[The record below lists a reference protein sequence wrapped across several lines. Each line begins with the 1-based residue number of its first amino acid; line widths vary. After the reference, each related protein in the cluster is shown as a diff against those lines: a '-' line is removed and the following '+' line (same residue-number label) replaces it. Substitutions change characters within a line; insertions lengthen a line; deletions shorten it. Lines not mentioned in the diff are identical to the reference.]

1 MLSGLN
7 TWIWLLQAVERPR
20 SRLQS
25 MAKLAELQVLIPY
38 KDLME
43 LLEASRQIEQLKK
56 DNKRLHK
63 QLDALRT
70 QFIELMEAFGDLK
83 RYVSD

>member
-1 MLSGLN
+1 M
-7 TWIWLLQAVERPR
+7 
-20 SRLQS
+20 QS
-25 MAKLAELQVLIPY
+25 MAKHPELQVLIPY

-63 QLDALRT
+63 QLDALRSE
-70 QFIELMEAFGDLK
+70 FVELMDAFGDLR

>member
-1 MLSGLN
+1 
-7 TWIWLLQAVERPR
+7 
-20 SRLQS
+20 
-25 MAKLAELQVLIPY
+25 MAKHPELQVLIPY

-56 DNKRLHK
+56 DNKRLHIK
-63 QLDALRT
+63 LDALRS
-70 QFIELMEAFGDLK
+70 QFLELLDAFADLK

>member
-1 MLSGLN
+1 
-7 TWIWLLQAVERPR
+7 
-20 SRLQS
+20 
-25 MAKLAELQVLIPY
+25 MAKLPELQVLIPY

-56 DNKRLHK
+56 DNKRLHNQMI
-63 QLDALRT
+63 QLRS
-70 QFIELMEAFGDLK
+70 QFTELMDAFGELK

>member
-1 MLSGLN
+1 
-7 TWIWLLQAVERPR
+7 
-20 SRLQS
+20 
-25 MAKLAELQVLIPY
+25 MAKHPELQVLIPY

-63 QLDALRT
+63 QLDALRSE
-70 QFIELMEAFGDLK
+70 FVELMDAFGDL
-83 RYVSD
+83 RSYVSD

>member
-1 MLSGLN
+1 
-7 TWIWLLQAVERPR
+7 
-20 SRLQS
+20 
-25 MAKLAELQVLIPY
+25 MAKLPELQVLIPY

-63 QLDALRT
+63 QLYALRSE
-70 QFIELMEAFGDLK
+70 FVELMDAFGELR

>member
-1 MLSGLN
+1 MSKH
-7 TWIWLLQAVERPR
+7 PDF
-20 SRLQS
+20 
-25 MAKLAELQVLIPY
+25 QVLIPY

-56 DNKRLHK
+56 DNKRLHIK
-63 QLDALRT
+63 LDALRS
-70 QFIELMEAFGDLK
+70 QFTELMDAFGELK

>member
-1 MLSGLN
+1 
-7 TWIWLLQAVERPR
+7 
-20 SRLQS
+20 
-25 MAKLAELQVLIPY
+25 MAKHPELQVLIPY

-56 DNKRLHK
+56 DNKRLHNQMI
-63 QLDALRT
+63 QLRS
-70 QFIELMEAFGDLK
+70 QFTEVMDAFGELK

>member
-1 MLSGLN
+1 
-7 TWIWLLQAVERPR
+7 
-20 SRLQS
+20 
-25 MAKLAELQVLIPY
+25 MAKLPELQVLIPY

-43 LLEASRQIEQLKK
+43 LLEASRQIEQLTK

-63 QLDALRT
+63 QLEALRL
-70 QFIELMEAFGDLK
+70 QFTELMDAFGELR

>member
-1 MLSGLN
+1 
-7 TWIWLLQAVERPR
+7 
-20 SRLQS
+20 
-25 MAKLAELQVLIPY
+25 MAKLPELQVLISY

-63 QLDALRT
+63 QLDALRS
-70 QFIELMEAFGDLK
+70 QFLELLEAFGELK
-83 RYVSD
+83 SYVAD

>member
-1 MLSGLN
+1 M
-7 TWIWLLQAVERPR
+7 P
-20 SRLQS
+20 S
-25 MAKLAELQVLIPY
+25 MAKLPELQVLIPY

-63 QLDALRT
+63 QLDALRS
-70 QFIELMEAFGDLK
+70 QFLELMEAFGDLK
-83 RYVSD
+83 HYVSD

>member
-1 MLSGLN
+1 
-7 TWIWLLQAVERPR
+7 
-20 SRLQS
+20 
-25 MAKLAELQVLIPY
+25 MAKLPELQVLIPY

-63 QLDALRT
+63 QFDALRS
-70 QFIELMEAFGDLK
+70 QFLELLEAFGELK
-83 RYVSD
+83 SYVAD

>member
-1 MLSGLN
+1 
-7 TWIWLLQAVERPR
+7 
-20 SRLQS
+20 
-25 MAKLAELQVLIPY
+25 MAKHPELQVLISY

-56 DNKRLHK
+56 DNKRLHNQMI
-63 QLDALRT
+63 QLRS
-70 QFIELMEAFGDLK
+70 QFTEVMDAFGELK

>member
-1 MLSGLN
+1 
-7 TWIWLLQAVERPR
+7 
-20 SRLQS
+20 
-25 MAKLAELQVLIPY
+25 MAKHPELQVLIPY
-38 KDLME
+38 KDLLE

-83 RYVSD
+83 WYVSD